1 MRKRNLLFEK
11 AKESHDPT
19 DFQKFKTIRNK
30 VVSKLRSNKQSF
42 FSSLNPKSPKDF
54 WKSIRAL
61 SISSNDCLILSL
73 IDETTDNEVK
83 DVEKAELLNHTFV
96 NHFNTNQKP
105 IEYADIPFI
114 NPDNSIDGTLCSEEE
129 IYKLLCSLDTTKSNG
144 DDDISAIMF
153 KSTALSIT
161 EAVTKMF
168 NISISLG
175 ELPEE
180 WKISRI
186 SYSHPKTWRSH
197 KSI

>member
-1 MRKRNLLFEK
+1 M
-11 AKESHDPT
+11 
-19 DFQKFKTIRNK
+19 
-30 VVSKLRSNKQSF
+30 
-42 FSSLNPKSPKDF
+42 
-54 WKSIRAL
+54 
-61 SISSNDCLILSL
+61 
-73 IDETTDNEVK
+73 DNEVK
-83 DVEKAELLNHTFV
+83 DDVEKAELLNRTFV
-96 NHFNTNQKP
+96 NHFNTDQEP
-105 IEYADIPFI
+105 VEYADIPFV

-129 IYKLLCSLDTTKSNG
+129 VYKLLCSLDTTKSNG

-186 SYSHPKTWRSH
+186 TPTPKHGDRTNPSNNRPISLLSILSVEKHMAQLLTEHMEVNSPISSCQWGFCKG
-197 KSI
+197 KSTTGALALAVDQWHRHLEEVNDIMHCIL